1 MALRGTWPSLSP
13 PSRSLPASPCTWL
26 AQACNREGITFI
38 GPTVEVMNKFADKTA
53 ARTEAIKAGVPVV
66 PGTDSSITDVKQLE
80 DFVAENGLPDTHLT
94 LTITPTPTP
103 TPTPTLTQPQP

>member
-80 DFVAENGLPDTHLT
+80 DFVAENGPPDTT
-94 LTITPTPTP
+94 
-103 TPTPTLTQPQP
+103 